1 MTDTESTP
9 ETDNEANRPSR
20 RWLLPIAILAGLL
33 GFAVVAQV
41 RATDEDPLAS
51 ARQTDLVRILGDLDT
66 QAERLRQEISDL
78 TAAQAELVS
87 GAPEAEALAQ
97 AQRRT
102 EVLSLLAGTVPA
114 EGPGV
119 VVRLSGSDISAAV
132 VLDAVQEL
140 RDAGAEVIQ
149 IGDVRLIASSSF
161 ADGSNG
167 GLVVDGTT
175 LNSPYRLLAIGD
187 GRTLEAALRIP
198 GGLVDG
204 VGAAGGSVD
213 IQAVDRVQIDA
224 VVAPV
229 TPEFAEPVAD

>member
-1 MTDTESTP
+1 MSENQTGTETATRS
-9 ETDNEANRPSR
+9 SR
-20 RWLLPIAILAGLL
+20 RWLLPIAILAALL
-33 GFAVVAQV
+33 GFAVVAQI

-66 QAERLRQEISDL
+66 QADRLRQEISEL

-119 VVRLSGSDISAAV
+119 VVRLSGADISAAV

-149 IGDVRLIASSSF
+149 IGDVRLVASSSF
-161 ADGSNG
+161 ADGTNG

-175 LNSPYRLLAIGD
+175 LESPYRLLAIGD

-204 VGAAGGSVD
+204 VAAAGGSVD
-213 IQAVDRVQIDA
+213 IQAVDRVRIDA

>member
-1 MTDTESTP
+1 MT
-9 ETDNEANRPSR
+9 ETSANTADAGQRASR

-33 GFAVVAQV
+33 GFAVVAQI

-66 QAERLRQEISDL
+66 QAERLRQEIAEL
-78 TAAQAELVS
+78 NAAQAELVS

-119 VVRLSGSDISAAV
+119 VVRLSGSDVSAAV

-140 RDAGAEVIQ
+140 RDAGAEVIE
-149 IGDVRLIASSSF
+149 IGDVRIVASSSF
-161 ADGSNG
+161 ADGTNG

-198 GGLVDG
+198 GGLVDS
-204 VGAAGGSVD
+204 VAAAGGSVD

-224 VVAPV
+224 VVQPV
-229 TPEFAEPVAD
+229 DPEFAEPVAD